1 MIYKSPKICLEPTG
15 QTVDSRWN
23 QNPSSNKA
31 VAAAGLQHAT
41 PNGCLNY
48 YFFCPECAAF
58 EMPDQFWMRVLQCC
72 SNGSRRALHLG
83 PTLAAW
89 GHFLLSTEFHMV
101 PHQGELYQRRR
112 CQHVKTE
119 ATAAWLDLLKLC
131 IRLLACNCAHKWKH
145 AQNLCFF
152 FSSLK
157 HPFVN
162 I

>member
-15 QTVDSRWN
+15 QTPRWN

-58 EMPDQFWMRVLQCC
+58 EMPDQFWMRVLQCS
-72 SNGSRRALHLG
+72 SNGSRPALHLG

-101 PHQGELYQRRR
+101 PHRGIISTPPLSA
-112 CQHVKTE
+112 CQ
-119 ATAAWLDLLKLC
+119 DC
-131 IRLLACNCAHKWKH
+131 SN
-145 AQNLCFF
+145 
-152 FSSLK
+152 SSLAGFTEVM
-157 HPFVN
+157 HPPTCL
-162 I
+162 